1 MKRWPAVLIFLL
13 LLMPVFSMP
22 VSGDGCPISSIDG
35 YSTLRENRQLA
46 YISVGEKEES
56 LNLFLSVVS
65 LDPGQP
71 LTIVIPLKT
80 RPGALDVS
88 NTSESDFMS
97 AYNFYDIQREATR
110 QHEGLAQI
118 GKGISSA
125 ASPLAG
131 IEIFGAPMLLYYS
144 IMGMSGSMAGDIYGN
159 PYVHY
164 GQPGLSV
171 DVYSFN
177 SSDSLGKFYRSLN
190 VTVPQNVG
198 DILTK
203 YQDYSVAVINT
214 LTKPPIKESDFNNLM
229 RREPGAMADFKKYVS
244 SHSQITVDG
253 YYYFEDRELN
263 DIIEKISDYEL
274 RSTFYNL
281 IFATYGIKPANGFQL
296 SLDLPLANGNECYFP
311 LGTSPSWNSITKTT
325 VIFDLYDDKEAS
337 FNVPGQQVFL
347 DGRHYYIWDFE
358 NDAPDYDINGI
369 QKGKGMGTS
378 WAKSMAGLNEW
389 AYGNADTLALIIV
402 LLIFPLIWASFLVLY
417 FRRKGKTVSLK
428 KGSLFLG
435 FGLFLAFFSFFFSA
449 FLALPVAI
457 MVLNSEWRSP
467 VPSEENSREGETA
480 DEQATSPILMSR
492 AEFFFT
498 LSFFIIAVLIV
509 SFFTLLSAVTFF
521 RNGPEAFLYIAG
533 FVGIIC
539 LAAFHAFVLLRLRR
553 NGPVLRGE
561 PPSAGFSLLKREA
574 LLGLFSAV
582 ASIILLPFFFLVL
595 EGGDHADSACLLFMA
610 GFALIGVSISLL
622 FLVYMKRRLL
632 NL

>member
-1 MKRWPAVLIFLL
+1 MKRWLAVLIFLL

-22 VSGDGCPISSIDG
+22 VSGDGCPISPIEG

-80 RPGALDVS
+80 RPAALEVS
-88 NTSESDFMS
+88 NTSESDFTK
-97 AYNFYDIQREATR
+97 AYNFYDIQREAAR

-118 GKGISSA
+118 GKDISSA

-131 IEIFGAPMLLYYS
+131 IEIFGAPMLLYYFM
-144 IMGMSGSMAGDIYGN
+144 MGMTASMGGDIYGN

-171 DVYSFN
+171 DLYSFN
-177 SSDSLGKFYRSLN
+177 SSDSLGEFYHSLN
-190 VTVPQNVG
+190 VTVPQNVD

-203 YQDYSVAVINT
+203 YQNYSVAVINT
-214 LTKPPIKESDFNNLM
+214 LTKPPIKESDFNNLT

-244 SHSQITVDG
+244 THSQITVDG

-296 SLDLPLANGNECYFP
+296 SLDLPLANENECYFP

-358 NDAPDYDINGI
+358 NEAPDYDINGI
-369 QKGKGMGTS
+369 QKEKGMRTS
-378 WAKSMAGLNEW
+378 WAEFSAGMNGW
-389 AYGNADTLALIIV
+389 AYDNSNGLAFLII
-402 LLIFPLIWASFLVLY
+402 LLFFTLIWASVFILYSRRVGGTLSPIIVGKFLML
-417 FRRKGKTVSLK
+417 
-428 KGSLFLG
+428 
-435 FGLFLAFFSFFFSA
+435 GLFLALFSFLFSI
-449 FLALPVAI
+449 FLMLPLVVSLMRKNSDYFKLPPLNKAYKVSPLLDSLGWVWQLI
-457 MVLNSEWRSP
+457 LLVLLFSP
-467 VPSEENSREGETA
+467 VIFSLSYIFA
-480 DEQATSPILMSR
+480 VTSPGSSIPI
-492 AEFFFT
+492 
-498 LSFFIIAVLIV
+498 SFFIACAYTFMLSLVFFHAYVRYRLRIAGPVVKEEPVSREV
-509 SFFTLLSAVTFF
+509 SFLRFQSFFGIVLAVIGVIIFTITFF
-521 RNGPEAFLYIAG
+521 PIYSG
-533 FVGIIC
+533 FEDD
-539 LAAFHAFVLLRLRR
+539 L
-553 NGPVLRGE
+553 
-561 PPSAGFSLLKREA
+561 
-574 LLGLFSAV
+574 
-582 ASIILLPFFFLVL
+582 
-595 EGGDHADSACLLFMA
+595 CLLWQA
-610 GFALIGVSISLL
+610 GYISLGISVSL
-622 FLVYMKRRLL
+622 AILIYSKRGLL
-632 NL
+632 TR